1 MAWRGGRAQLARDGA
16 QADVVTEKTEQR
28 PRRPLWVVA
37 AWVAFVPSALIVFTY
52 MILGMVFN
60 VDGLERDPW
69 MTIGL
74 VSLGVFV
81 VSGVGW
87 FLDTYGLVGGR
98 PPRHA
103 RKDDAAPTMP
113 RWGYIAGLI
122 WWALFLIGVSTVR
135 VADVLELS
143 TTLQVIL
150 VLIVY
155 PAWFFS
161 SAVWVVAMVIEHR
174 RAKHIRSA
182 AGM

>member
-1 MAWRGGRAQLARDGA
+1 M
-16 QADVVTEKTEQR
+16 
-28 PRRPLWVVA
+28 WVVA

-52 MILGMVFN
+52 MTLGMVFS

-69 MTIGL
+69 VTIGL

-81 VSGVGW
+81 VSGVCW
-87 FLDTYGLVGGR
+87 FLDTYGLVRGQ

-122 WWALFLIGVSTVR
+122 WWALFLIGVPAVR
-135 VADVLELS
+135 VADVLDLS
-143 TTLQVIL
+143 ATLQVIL
-150 VLIVY
+150 GSIVY
-155 PAWFFS
+155 PAWFVA
-161 SAVWVVAMVIEHR
+161 SAVWVRAMVIEHR
-174 RAKHIRSA
+174 RAKHARSA